1 MKFVHIADM
10 HFDIPF
16 TTLAKNDLS
25 NERRLEQRKIF
36 KEIINYI
43 AQNNIDYLFICGDLY
58 EHEYVKKS
66 TIEYINNLFKEIP
79 NTNVYI
85 VPGNHDPIIK
95 DSYYNKFN
103 WNSNVF
109 IFNEKISKVSKSEV
123 DIYGFGFN
131 NFYRNNPNLNE
142 IQIENPNKVNILL
155 THTAL
160 DASQKEDMQYN
171 PIQKSK
177 LKELGFDY
185 IALGHIHKPYYNEEQ
200 NQNII
205 YPGSPISLGF
215 DEQGFHGMIV
225 GQIEKGTK
233 LELTFIPMDK
243 KEFVEKELL
252 VDNLNSQE
260 EIIEAINS
268 TVLEENK
275 YYKIILKGEKEF
287 TINKY
292 EILKQLQN
300 KNIIKIK
307 DETSIKINLEELAM
321 KNNLK
326 GIFVK
331 NMLKKM
337 DETNKEQ
344 ILKAIQIG
352 LDVM

>member
-1 MKFVHIADM
+1 
-10 HFDIPF
+10 
-16 TTLAKNDLS
+16 
-25 NERRLEQRKIF
+25 
-36 KEIINYI
+36 
-43 AQNNIDYLFICGDLY
+43 
-58 EHEYVKKS
+58 
-66 TIEYINNLFKEIP
+66 
-79 NTNVYI
+79 
-85 VPGNHDPIIK
+85 
-95 DSYYNKFN
+95 
-103 WNSNVF
+103 
-109 IFNEKISKVSKSEV
+109 
-123 DIYGFGFN
+123 
-131 NFYRNNPNLNE
+131 
-142 IQIENPNKVNILL
+142 
-155 THTAL
+155 
-160 DASQKEDMQYN
+160 
-171 PIQKSK
+171 
-177 LKELGFDY
+177 
-185 IALGHIHKPYYNEEQ
+185 
-200 NQNII
+200 
-205 YPGSPISLGF
+205 
-215 DEQGFHGMIV
+215 MIV

-307 DETSIKINLEELAM
+307 DETELELNL
-321 KNNLK
+321 
-326 GIFVK
+326 
-331 NMLKKM
+331 